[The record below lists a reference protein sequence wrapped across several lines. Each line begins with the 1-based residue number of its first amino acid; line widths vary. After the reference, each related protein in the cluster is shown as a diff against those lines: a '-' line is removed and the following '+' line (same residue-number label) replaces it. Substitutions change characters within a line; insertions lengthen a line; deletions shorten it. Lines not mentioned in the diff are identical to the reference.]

1 MTVSTKNRHNGNGH
15 QGRSRNDDADARYA
29 AALSLVQAID
39 KDLQRG
45 TRHYY
50 NSAGKLLVSLDEVIE
65 AILRDDLTVDR
76 PATNNKGR
84 GESVQWPGVTELS
97 TAAQVAA

>member
-1 MTVSTKNRHNGNGH
+1 MKNSTTSQLNGNGH
-15 QGRSRNDDADARYA
+15 NGRSRNDDPDACYA

-50 NSAGKLLVSLDEVIE
+50 NAAGKLLVSLDEVIQ
-65 AILRDDLTVDR
+65 AILSDDLVIDR
-76 PATNNKGR
+76 PAMKVR
-84 GESVQWPGVTELS
+84 GQESLQWAPVAEMS
-97 TAAQVAA
+97 TVAHVAA

>member
-1 MTVSTKNRHNGNGH
+1 MKVSATSRHNGNGH
-15 QGRSRNDDADARYA
+15 QGRSRHDDADACYA

-50 NSAGKLLVSLDEVIE
+50 NAAGKLLVSLDEVIQ
-65 AILRDDLTVDR
+65 AILSDELVIDR
-76 PATNNKGR
+76 PPAKGR
-84 GESVQWPGVTELS
+84 RQESVQWASVAELS
-97 TAAQVAA
+97 TAARVAV